1 MMIKQRRTMF
11 IGAFVMT
18 ALSLLFFSQNVFAYT
33 DIGTLTEKSKMQA
46 IKTCYESGAFKKDI
60 VPASDYNAKTGVV
73 KSKTAPIPITTS
85 DASGTIN
92 CQGLINTTYGS
103 SLPSAS
109 DTKGIINYLKDLGYT
124 KSKSGTDA
132 KVCFYY
138 TLGSNKRTNSIC
150 VFYDADGNLDSNTL
164 TINGDDE
171 GSNYLITSSAIDRN
185 WIEFYDLNQPNGWD
199 NGISLFTIADKG
211 ELTKSHL
218 ESEVASAASKITGVS
233 NVKGHV
239 ESTGTDISDT
249 YSMNDASAAAAQ
261 FLTKKT
267 GISGFDSEDVWYS
280 QYEQHS
286 YYKYYL
292 MSYWGLSIDEDNC
305 SKSAG
310 ADRIPFKTAPD
321 DITYCGLKNSS
332 GAKVAG
338 TNLDYTVS
346 PVRSLTTT
354 NGWGKVANDTSLSI
368 SGAISAINALDY
380 NSSSMAAA
388 GEDGLGPA
396 PCVVG
401 EEDCG
406 GPSGPS
412 TGPSGSGSGSGAGS
426 DWSLDK
432 CYEVAGVV
440 GWIVCPALSFMET
453 MLTSAYDK
461 LIEPLLMANPNN
473 VLGSQTQQAWGYFRD
488 FANIFFAFLLL
499 LVILSQITGY
509 GIDNYGI
516 KRMLPK
522 LILGAILINFSFLL
536 CQLALDVAN
545 IVGSGINSMLSGIAT
560 GSTGSSFGALIGN
573 AASTILDIAVS
584 GGIVAGVA
592 VATGGWTFLLPVL
605 LAFITAVISIL
616 FMFVL
621 LGVRQAGIIV
631 LAVVAPVALVLYV
644 LPNTQKWS
652 QRWIQMFGGLL
663 LAYPLIGTM
672 VGGCHLASRVILG
685 GNQEDFVLNLLG
697 LMLSVVPY
705 FFIPSLLR
713 SSMSAMGNLG
723 ARVSGLGQRLGR
735 GASGLAGNAIRQSG
749 GFQAMQQREAALRAQ
764 RTQHA
769 AARRADRVINGRGIY
784 GALNRLPGGANRIER
799 AKVQARQADR
809 AQQAVEQQARDYDRL
824 NEVVGA
830 GPGGEPITRQMLVDQ
845 ESAEAQA
852 IKDEAA
858 VLESGN
864 GVADANNLT
873 SLQQA
878 FETELSSDNQNIAR
892 IMALKNAMETK
903 HGKKGMDAVAA
914 TLDKGTARGEGARR
928 VINSIASDSNY
939 KNQARSVFKAAND
952 ARNSGGTMA
961 AGAISS
967 VRNNGA
973 AVGSM
978 KTENIGQMTDDEFN
992 AFVSQMVNP
1001 NADIRNSA
1009 GRMAQEAL
1017 DDDVIRS
1024 QLNSDQINQLETLA
1038 RNTGQVSSSAAL
1050 QQEQDRVFN
1059 IQQQAIDQQHQQ
1071 FAFTQGVDSNGLY
1084 VAPSGWRTIHV
1095 NGGGA
1100 NNNRYARDPNNPN
1113 RVYDRKTNTFRNTNG
1128 GNP

>member
-1 MMIKQRRTMF
+1 MSRKKWLAPAGT
-11 IGAFVMT
+11 VLSV
-18 ALSLLFFSQNVFAYT
+18 ALALVFAVQSVFAYT
-33 DIGTLTEKSKMQA
+33 DIGTLVEKSKMRA
-46 IKTCYESGAFKKDI
+46 IKACYESGALPANTSLDKYNQSTGI
-60 VPASDYNAKTGVV
+60 VSNKVNAPV
-73 KSKTAPIPITTS
+73 PITNS
-85 DASGTIN
+85 NGSGGTLSCQKIIN
-92 CQGLINTTYGS
+92 GQYGT
-103 SLPSAS
+103 LPSAN
-109 DTKGIINYLKDLGYT
+109 DVKAVGNYFTKLGYT
-124 KSKSGTDA
+124 KTGNGTASKA
-132 KVCFYY
+132 CFRY
-138 TLGSNKRTNSIC
+138 TLGNGKKTNSIC
-150 VFYDADGNLDSNTL
+150 YAYDKDGNLDSMSMSSDDD
-164 TINGDDE
+164 NG
-171 GSNYLITSSAIDRN
+171 GSNYVISSPDQYI
-185 WIEFYDLNQPNGWD
+185 IYFYDLNQSDGLD
-199 NGISLFTIADKG
+199 NGIQLFSIG
-211 ELTKSHL
+211 GSMSKSDL
-218 ESEVASAASKITGVS
+218 ESKVNSGATKISNHGDYKTVS
-233 NVKGHV
+233 
-239 ESTGTDISDT
+239 GTVTDYGT
-249 YSMNDASAAAAQ
+249 DASATYELGDPSAAAEK
-261 FLTKKT
+261 FA
-267 GISGFDSEDVWYS
+267 GGSFADSLYS
-280 QYEQHS
+280 AYDQHS

-292 MSYWGLSIDEDNC
+292 MTYWGFTQDEDSC

-310 ADRIPFKTAPD
+310 GDRIPFKTAPD
-321 DITYCGLKNSS
+321 DITYCGLKDKS
-332 GAKVAG
+332 GNKISG
-338 TNLDYTVS
+338 TSADGSVL
-346 PVRSLTTT
+346 PVHTLTSMS
-354 NGWGKVANDTSLSI
+354 NGFGYVNNDTSLTPSA
-368 SGAISAINALDY
+368 AISAINALPY
-380 NSSSMAAA
+380 SNSSMISA
-388 GEDGLGPA
+388 GENGLGPA

-545 IVGSGINSMLSGIAT
+545 IVGSGINNMLSGIAT

-663 LAYPLIGTM
+663 LAYPLIGAM

-749 GFQAMQQREAALRAQ
+749 RFQAMQNREAAMRAQ
-764 RTQHA
+764 RTQRA

-914 TLDKGTARGEGARR
+914 ALDKGTARGEGARR

-939 KNQARSVFKAAND
+939 KNQARSVLKAAND

-973 AVGSM
+973 AVGDM

-1024 QLNSDQINQLETLA
+1024 QLNRDQINQLETLA